1 MSRLEA
7 TSTSAPTIFV
17 VDDDDAVRDS
27 LSLLLGLHGYRT
39 HACGSA
45 EQFLGHIDQGVRGC
59 VLLDLRLPGMTG
71 LELQAA
77 LANRKIALPIL
88 VLTAHGDV
96 ATARHA
102 LKAGAFDF
110 IEKPIDPERLI
121 PAVEAALAAEA
132 TAHDDVA
139 RRARLERSLER
150 LTPRE
155 RQVFEFVVSGR
166 HNREIATDLGISP
179 RTVEVYKARMM
190 QKLQV
195 QRLPDLIRIALD
207 LELGIR
213 PDE

>member
-1 MSRLEA
+1 VKHSEITVAR
-7 TSTSAPTIFV
+7 TPTVFI

-27 LSLLLGLHGYRT
+27 LALLLGLQGYRT
-39 HACGSA
+39 QAYGSA
-45 EQFLGHIDQGVRGC
+45 EDFLDEIDEGIRGC

-77 LANRKIALPIL
+77 LATRKIAPPIL
-88 VLTAHGDV
+88 ILTAHGDI

-121 PAVEAALAAEA
+121 PAIEAAL
-132 TAHDDVA
+132 TANAIAREDVA
-139 RRARLERSLER
+139 RRVGLERKLER
-150 LTPRE
+150 LTARE
-155 RQVFEFVVSGR
+155 RQVLEFVVSGR
-166 HNREIATDLGISP
+166 HNREIAADLGISP

-195 QRLPDLIRIALD
+195 ERLPDLIRIALD
-207 LELGIR
+207 LDLPARER
-213 PDE
+213 